1 MRKYLQGLLGA
12 PHIGQNQKQTELGK
26 GLVMAWRHLTVM
38 RGPAIEGSAAE
49 AAREAPPGG
58 KGTSEQDRKYTTQ
71 PGANCRQTLPWQGP
85 PWKGL
90 TDPMHKNMNHKT

>member
-1 MRKYLQGLLGA
+1 
-12 PHIGQNQKQTELGK
+12 
-26 GLVMAWRHLTVM
+26 M

-85 PWKGL
+85 WKGL
-90 TDPMHKNMNHKT
+90 TQCTKHEPQNMNHFGTRGGWSGAKTVEGRRGAAAG